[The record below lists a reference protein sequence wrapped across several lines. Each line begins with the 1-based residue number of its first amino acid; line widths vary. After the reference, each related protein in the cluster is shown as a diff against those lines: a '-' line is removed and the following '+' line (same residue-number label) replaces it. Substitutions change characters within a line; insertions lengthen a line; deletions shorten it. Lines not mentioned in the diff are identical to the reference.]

1 MKGKK
6 IVALGLIAVMTGS
19 MLAGCGGTSGGESG
33 TEQTAKSDGGTVE
46 LELFS
51 SKTDDRWIYGA
62 ESGHQDHAHLR
73 VGCRNSFKN
82 KTDQE

>member
-46 LELFS
+46 LELFLP
-51 SKTDDRWIYGA
+51 KLVDCLEKCLIYGHIRRFA
-62 ESGHQDHAHLR
+62 
-73 VGCRNSFKN
+73 N
-82 KTDQE
+82 